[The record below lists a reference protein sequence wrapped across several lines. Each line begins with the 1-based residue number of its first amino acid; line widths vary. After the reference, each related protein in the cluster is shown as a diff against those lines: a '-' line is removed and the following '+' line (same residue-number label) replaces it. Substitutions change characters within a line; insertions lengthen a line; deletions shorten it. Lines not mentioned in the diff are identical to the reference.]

1 MFFSFTKALTCSLPV
16 AIKTIKILSVS
27 FPACNVFRKRSRTM
41 WSGRQLRLVMRLMRE
56 TAESMVR
63 LRRVGGALGGSDI
76 CMTTLVSCDS
86 PLIPPEPDPS
96 RVPVALNR
104 FRSRRSPALRINA
117 LNIRRLLSF
126 LALNTQYIPRRFQ
139 LPAFW
144 ILYRY

>member
-16 AIKTIKILSVS
+16 AMKTIKILSVS

-76 CMTTLVSCDS
+76 CMTALVSCDS
-86 PLIPPEPDPS
+86 PVIPPEPDPS

-104 FRSRRSPALRINA
+104 FRSRRSPALRIYA

-144 ILYRY
+144 ILNRY